1 MIDSHAHLIADDP
14 VRFPPAPPGGTLKP
28 GELDDPMT
36 PERLLGEM
44 DRNGVARAVL
54 VQRASIYGFDN
65 RYVCAAAARYPERL
79 AAVCAIDA
87 TAPKAGDAV
96 RRWVGEHGAAGV
108 RLMELIK
115 GSDLSWLSSP
125 RANEAWAAAHALRVP
140 VCVHFFPWNRA
151 EGLVALK
158 AILRDFPDLT
168 VVVDHFSN
176 MNVRAGAPDY
186 GFDQLL
192 ADVAAYPGVYIKF
205 TTVPLGR
212 LDEAGID
219 AAPIVERVI
228 ETFGAKRVM
237 WGSDITQS
245 PGSYSYMVELAHR
258 AVAKLTEAERRSI
271 FEESAMAVY
280 GHGWRQRQGR
290 SA

>member
-14 VRFPPAPPGGTLKP
+14 ARFPPAPPSGELKP

-44 DRNGVARAVL
+44 DKNGVARAVL

-65 RYVCAAAARYPERL
+65 RYVCASAARYPDRL

-87 TAPKAGDAV
+87 TAPHGGEAV
-96 RRWVGEHGAAGV
+96 RRWVGEYGAAGI

-115 GSDLSWLSSP
+115 GSDLSWLASP
-125 RANEAWAAAHALRVP
+125 HANEVWAAAHALRIP
-140 VCVHFFPWNRA
+140 VCVHFFPWNRTK
-151 EGLVALK
+151 GLSALK
-158 AILRDFPDLT
+158 EILQAFPDQT

-176 MNVRAGAPDY
+176 MNVRSGAPDY
-186 GFDQLL
+186 GVDALL
-192 ADVAAYPGVYIKF
+192 TDVAAFPGVHTKF

-212 LDEAGID
+212 LDEAGVD
-219 AAPIVERVI
+219 AAPIVERVVKA
-228 ETFGAKRVM
+228 FGAKRVM

-258 AVAKLTEAERRSI
+258 AVATLAEADRHQI
-271 FEESAMAVY
+271 FEDSVKAVY
-280 GHGWRQRQGR
+280 KHGWR
-290 SA
+290 